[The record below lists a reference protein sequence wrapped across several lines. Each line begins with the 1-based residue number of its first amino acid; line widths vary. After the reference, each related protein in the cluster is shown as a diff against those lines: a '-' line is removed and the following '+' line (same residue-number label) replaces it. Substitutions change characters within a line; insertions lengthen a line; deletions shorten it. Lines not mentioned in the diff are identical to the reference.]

1 MNILVDTN
9 ILLNMVR
16 VKRNDKLESFINPNQ
31 VSIFTTVANEAEAKS
46 IGIRNG
52 WGIEKFLKLDT
63 VLETMDVIEIT
74 QSYIQTYVEID
85 TFSQRSNRNFL
96 NYDFDTP
103 RNMGKNDLWIAS
115 VTSLLGLELVTT
127 DNDFDHLHNIFLEV
141 RIIKPEELRQF
152 F

>member
-1 MNILVDTN
+1 MNVLLDTN
-9 ILLNMVR
+9 ILLSIVR
-16 VKRNDKLESFINPNQ
+16 VNDNDKLKSFINPNNATL
-31 VSIFTTVANEAEAKS
+31 FTTVANEAEAKS
-46 IGIRNG
+46 IAIRNG
-52 WGIEKFLKLDT
+52 WGIEKLAKLDT
-63 VLETMDVIEIT
+63 VLEQINLIEIT

-85 TFSQRSNRNFL
+85 IFSQRKNASFKKYN
-96 NYDFDTP
+96 FDTP